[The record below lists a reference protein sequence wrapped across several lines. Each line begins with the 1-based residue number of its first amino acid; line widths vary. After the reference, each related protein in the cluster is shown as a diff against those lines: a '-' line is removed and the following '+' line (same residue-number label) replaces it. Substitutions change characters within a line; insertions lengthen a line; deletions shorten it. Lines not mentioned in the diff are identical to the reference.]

1 MKYYEA
7 CNYLEFKS
15 NDEINEKTIKKQ
27 FRMLALMYHP
37 DKNDSPDASE
47 KFRKINEA
55 YQYLLNYEG
64 YTVNDKELYDNEDY
78 SNVLFCFINSII
90 GEDNNI
96 LHLVL
101 NKIFSLCEDKAI
113 KYIQT
118 LDKQMIINI
127 YEILLKYET
136 AFHVNEKL
144 KNEIREIVKEKTKK
158 DERVILNPTLNDLFE
173 EKVYKLICQNN
184 TFFVPLWHSELIIDD
199 SGNNLYVTC
208 EPILPNNF
216 SLDEN
221 NNLYITKNYDLN
233 YVWNNDIID
242 VEFNNLK
249 VNTRNLQIRNK
260 QTITFKNCGIPK
272 ANRKEVL
279 DVSKRANIYVIININ
294 S

>member
-1 MKYYEA
+1 MRYQEA
-7 CNYLEFKS
+7 CNYLEFKN
-15 NDEINEKTIKKQ
+15 NDEINERTIKKQ

-37 DKNDSPDASE
+37 DKNDSPDSSE

-64 YTVNDKELYDNEDY
+64 YSINDEDLVDNENY
-78 SNVLFCFINSII
+78 SNVLFYFINSII

-101 NKIFSLCEDKAI
+101 NKIFSLCEDSAI

-136 AFHVNEKL
+136 ALHINEKL
-144 KNEIREIVKEKTKK
+144 KNEIKRIVKEKTKE
-158 DERVILNPTLNDLFE
+158 DERIILNPTLNDLFE
-173 EKVYKLICQNN
+173 DKVYRLVYKDNKY
-184 TFFVPLWHSELIIDD
+184 FVPLWHDELIIDI

-208 EPILPNNF
+208 EPILPNHF
-216 SLDEN
+216 ALDEN
-221 NNLYITKNYDLN
+221 NNLYITKNYDLS
-233 YVWNNDIID
+233 YVWNNDILD
-242 VEFNNLK
+242 LEFNNLK
-249 VNTRNLQIRNK
+249 INTRNLQIRNK
-260 QTITFKNCGIPK
+260 QTISFKNCGIPK
-272 ANRKEVL
+272 ANRKDVL

>member
-1 MKYYEA
+1 MKYHEA
-7 CNYLEFKS
+7 CDYLEFKS

-37 DKNDSPDASE
+37 DKNNSPDSSE

-55 YQYLLNYEG
+55 YQYLLNHEG
-64 YTVNDKELYDNEDY
+64 YKVNDTELYDNEDY
-78 SNVLFCFINSII
+78 SNVLFYFINSII

-118 LDKQMIINI
+118 LDKQIIINI
-127 YEILLKYET
+127 YEILLRYET

-173 EKVYKLICQNN
+173 EKVYKLACKNN
-184 TFFVPLWHSELIIDD
+184 TFFVPLWHNELIIDD

-208 EPILPNNF
+208 EPILPNHF
-216 SLDEN
+216 SIDEN

-233 YVWNNDIID
+233 YVWNNDVID
-242 VEFNNLK
+242 IEFNNLK
-249 VNTRNLQIRNK
+249 INTRNLRIRNK

-272 ANRKEVL
+272 ANRKDVL
-279 DVSKRANIYVIININ
+279 DVSKRANIYVIFNIN
-294 S
+294 K

>member
-47 KFRKINEA
+47 RFRKINEA